1 MPGAPNIFDRRAVRA
16 HRERAAPALADHDFL
31 FNAVGEML
39 ADRLDDVRRDF
50 PLALDLG
57 CHGGQMGALLG
68 NRGAIGGLVQCDLSY
83 RMVRRAGRLAV
94 VADEEFLPFA
104 EASFDLVLSCLSL
117 HWVNDLPGSLIQ
129 IRRVLKP
136 DGLFLGAMFGAGS
149 LGELRAA
156 LDQAALDQDEARAVA
171 GGGGRISPFADI
183 RDAGALLQRAG
194 FALPVADRDTLMV
207 SYGDP
212 YKLMRDLRGMGESN
226 ALGARRRNF
235 TGRNTLAAA
244 ANHYTAT
251 HGDADGR
258 IPASFEILL
267 LTGWAPHASQPKP
280 AAPGS
285 ATARLADALGE
296 DGGQPPDG

>member
-244 ANHYTAT
+244 ANHYMAT

>member
-1 MPGAPNIFDRRAVRA
+1 MPGAPDIFDRRAVRA

-39 ADRLDDVRRDF
+39 VDRLDDVRRDF

-68 NRGAIGGLVQCDLSY
+68 GRGAIGGLVQCDLSY

-136 DGLFLGAMFGAGS
+136 DGLFLGALFGAGS

-156 LDQAALDQDEARAVA
+156 LHQAEELEAASGA
-171 GGGGRISPFADI
+171 PRISPFADI

-194 FALPVADRDTLMV
+194 FALPVADRDRLMV

-212 YKLMRDLRGMGESN
+212 YKLMRDLRGMGETN

-244 ANHYTAT
+244 ADHYTAM

-267 LTGWAPHASQPKP
+267 LTGWAPHADQPKP

-285 ATARLADALGE
+285 ATARLADALRE

>member
-16 HRERAAPALADHDFL
+16 HRERAAPTLADHDFL

-68 NRGAIGGLVQCDLSY
+68 GRGAIGGLVQCDLSY
-83 RMVRRAGRLAV
+83 RMVHRAGGLAV

-136 DGLFLGAMFGAGS
+136 DGLFLGAMFGSGS

-156 LDQAALDQDEARAVA
+156 LDQADGREADGA
-171 GGGGRISPFADI
+171 GRRISPFADI

-194 FALPVADRDTLMV
+194 FALPVADWDTLMV

-212 YKLMRDLRGMGESN
+212 FKLMRDLRGMGETN

-235 TGRNTLAAA
+235 TGRNTLEATAD
-244 ANHYTAT
+244 HYTAM

-285 ATARLADALGE
+285 ATVRLADALKE